1 MAKSVNS
8 APPEFAFGL
17 WHVAGTVS
25 GRLESWFERLFR
37 KL

>member
-17 WHVAGTVS
+17 WHVAGTS
-25 GRLESWFERLFR
+25 SRLESWFERLFR